1 MHLGTI
7 DVERH
12 IARDGTATA
21 DRAGML
27 ESAGR

>member
-12 IARDGTATA
+12 VARDGTA

>member
-12 IARDGTATA
+12 VARDGTA

-27 ESAGR
+27 ESAGGD